1 MCVYIYI
8 KCVYIYVCVCIYIKC
23 VYMCVYIY
31 MYVCMYV
38 YALLTST
45 TMMMFFEK
53 RDSL

>member
-1 MCVYIYI
+1 MCVYIHKMCIYVCVYIYI
-8 KCVYIYVCVCIYIKC
+8 
-23 VYMCVYIY
+23 
-31 MYVCMYV
+31 YVCMYV